1 MNRVKLVCHTNQCR
15 SKIDIDYNSIVMNE
29 TTTKT
34 NTPHTVGIHSIVTA
48 PTTRHLTHT
57 WTIIVHIM
65 SAY

>member
-29 TTTKT
+29 TATKT
-34 NTPHTVGIHSIVTA
+34 NTPIVTA